1 MSNFFSNLVRG
12 RPITAVQSLW
22 VDEDVQELKDFLD
35 KPPTHFYMQAAL
47 GVPLKKVV
55 NDALKVLESRVNNPL
70 GLQLGRHAAGGVNSK
85 LTAAQVIRESGCVER
100 VPVLIPEA
108 TAKKYLEAVEL
119 SEFRIVRD
127 GGLVFTMPPV
137 WIAMQP
143 GELLAGTIRD
153 ASLDVRKKLGTFD
166 KECPQCSEELYLDE
180 DQCCSDCGYHILT
193 ESKSD
198 IVDMYKEVIK
208 YELDHDVTI
217 LERES
222 VIT

>member
-35 KPPTHFYMQAAL
+35 NPPTHFYMQAAL
-47 GVPLKKVV
+47 GVPIKKVV
-55 NDALKVLESRVNNPL
+55 KEALKVLEARVNNPL
-70 GLQLGRHAAGGVNSK
+70 GLQLGKYSAGGVNSK
-85 LTAAQVIRESGCVER
+85 LAAAQVIRESGCVER
-100 VPVLIPEA
+100 VHVLIPGA
-108 TAKKYLEAVEL
+108 TAKKYQEAMEC
-119 SEFRIVRD
+119 SEFNIVRD
-127 GGLVFTMPPV
+127 GCLIFTSPPV

-143 GELLAGTIRD
+143 GGLLSSTILD

-166 KECPQCSEELYLDE
+166 KECPQCSEELYLDDE
-180 DQCCSDCGYHILT
+180 QCCGECGFYILA
-193 ESKSD
+193 EGKND

-217 LERES
+217 FKREG
-222 VIT
+222 VVT